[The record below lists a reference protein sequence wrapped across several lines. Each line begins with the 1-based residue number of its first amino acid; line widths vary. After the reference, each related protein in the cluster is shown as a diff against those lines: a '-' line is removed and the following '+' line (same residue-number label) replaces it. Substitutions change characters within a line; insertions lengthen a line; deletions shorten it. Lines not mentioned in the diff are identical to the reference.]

1 MTTKVALY
9 CRVSTSTKD
18 QTTENQLRELTAYCD
33 RMDYQVTKIYE
44 DQISGAKTREKR
56 PAYNELCKDAFLKK
70 FDVVIAW
77 DVSRFG
83 RSLKEFVSFLADMDD
98 KGIGVV
104 AVKNG
109 LDTSSSTGKMM
120 MKMIGCLEE
129 WNREMLVERTKS
141 GLARTRANGTK
152 LGRKKITNPKMTAQ
166 IISLRDENKSI
177 RAIATMV
184 GVSTAT
190 IQRELRK
197 VAWQKL
203 MIVCHWFGQK

>member
-33 RMDYQVTKIYE
+33 RMGYEVTKIYE

-56 PAYNELCKDAFLKK
+56 PAYNQLCKDAFLKR
-70 FDVVIAW
+70 FDLVIAW

-98 KGIGVV
+98 RGIGVV

-120 MKMIGCLEE
+120 MKMIGVMEE

-141 GLARTRANGTK
+141 GLARTRANGTR

-166 IISLRDENKSI
+166 IISLRKENKSI
-177 RAIATMV
+177 RAIAAEV

-190 IQRELRK
+190 IQRELRN
-197 VAWQKL
+197 VA
-203 MIVCHWFGQK
+203 

>member
-33 RMDYQVTKIYE
+33 RMGYEVVKVYE
-44 DQISGAKTREKR
+44 DEISGAKTREKR

-83 RSLKEFVSFLADMDD
+83 RSLKEFVSFLGDMDD

-120 MKMIGCLEE
+120 MKMIGVMEE

-166 IISLRDENKSI
+166 IISLRNENKSI
-177 RAIATMV
+177 RAIATEV

-197 VAWQKL
+197 VA
-203 MIVCHWFGQK
+203 

>member
-18 QTTENQLRELTAYCD
+18 QTTENQLRELTSYCD
-33 RMDYQVTKIYE
+33 RMGYEVVKVYE
-44 DQISGAKTREKR
+44 DEISGAKTREKR
-56 PAYNELCKDAFLKK
+56 PAYNELCKDAFLKR

-109 LDTSSSTGKMM
+109 LDTVSSSGRMM
-120 MKMIGCLEE
+120 MKMISVLEE
-129 WNREMLVERTKS
+129 WNREMLISRTNA
-141 GLARTRANGTK
+141 GLARTVANGTK
-152 LGRKKITNPKMTAQ
+152 LGRKKITNPRMTAQ
-166 IISLRDENKSI
+166 IVALRNENKSI
-177 RAIATMV
+177 RVIATEV

-197 VAWQKL
+197 VA
-203 MIVCHWFGQK
+203 

>member
-33 RMDYQVTKIYE
+33 RMEYEVTKIYE
-44 DQISGAKTREKR
+44 DEISGAKTREKR
-56 PAYNELCKDAFLKK
+56 PAYNELCKDAFLKR
-70 FDVVIAW
+70 FDLVIAW

-120 MKMIGCLEE
+120 MKMIGVMEE

-166 IISLRDENKSI
+166 IISLRNENKSI

-197 VAWQKL
+197 VA
-203 MIVCHWFGQK
+203 

>member
-1 MTTKVALY
+1 MTTRVALY
-9 CRVSTSTKD
+9 CRVSTSTDKHG
-18 QTTENQLRELTAYCD
+18 QTTENQMRELTAYCD
-33 RMDYQVTKIYE
+33 RMDYQVTKTYE

-98 KGIGVV
+98 RGIGVV

-120 MKMIGCLEE
+120 MKMIGVMEE

-166 IISLRDENKSI
+166 IISLRNENKSI
-177 RAIATMV
+177 RAIAKEV

-197 VAWQKL
+197 VA
-203 MIVCHWFGQK
+203 

>member
-9 CRVSTSTKD
+9 CRVSTSTDKHG
-18 QTTENQLRELTAYCD
+18 QTTENQMRELTAYCD
-33 RMDYQVTKIYE
+33 RVDYEVTKIYE

-56 PAYNELCKDAFLKK
+56 PAYNELCKDAFLKR
-70 FDVVIAW
+70 FDLVIAW

-152 LGRKKITNPKMTAQ
+152 LGRKKITNPRMTAQ

-177 RAIATMV
+177 RAIATEI

-197 VAWQKL
+197 VA
-203 MIVCHWFGQK
+203 